1 MGSSSLVD
9 TFATRLSAQPLN
21 YRASAP
27 GIQEVHL
34 ELLGGELYYITVG
47 ERDNDAKHKSSL
59 LRLPTPRIL
68 PLAVASAPVR
78 SHPHRYVMRTCA
90 VRPPWVRPCI
100 RFRQFLQPAART
112 SACALQAVSSVGVS
126 RTSQQDTPQGAVVDG
141 SKEVNCRCPL
151 SLI

>member
-112 SACALQAVSSVGVS
+112 SACARLCPVLGGPGPLN
-126 RTSQQDTPQGAVVDG
+126 RTPHKGLLCTAARRSTAAA
-141 SKEVNCRCPL
+141 RYR
-151 SLI
+151 